1 MTNYALIKDGIV
13 VNTIFWAGP
22 EESPMDFGPDIT
34 YQMIDDGNIVGIGY
48 SFKDGVFSAPA
59 ITEEEQAALDEQ
71 AVAANMNR
79 KDSLISEVN
88 STIAVWQTKLLVGR
102 KLTAAETKSLNQW
115 LDYYDLLVAVDAN
128 TKDTVSWPSK
138 P

>member
-1 MTNYALIKDGIV
+1 MANYALIKDGIV
-13 VNTIFWAGP
+13 VNTILWAGP

-34 YQMIDDGNIVGIGY
+34 YQVIDDSNIVGIGF
-48 SFKDGVFSAPA
+48 SFRDGEFSAPA
-59 ITEEEQAALDEQ
+59 ITDEEQATLDAK
-71 AVAANMNR
+71 AVAENMNR
-79 KDSLISEVN
+79 KESLIAEVN

-102 KLTAAETKSLNQW
+102 KLTTAETKSLNQW

-128 TKDTVSWPSK
+128 TKDTISWPSK